1 MLFIDVF
8 DKQDVVY
15 CEFVLLKVV
24 IVCVVVEV
32 GIVDYWYKY
41 VGLNGVIVGMII
53 FGEFVLV
60 ELLFEEFGFIVDN
73 VVVKVKELL

>member
-1 MLFIDVF
+1 M
-8 DKQDVVY
+8 
-15 CEFVLLKVV
+15 V

>member
-24 IVCVVVEV
+24 FVCVVIEV
-32 GIVDYWYKY
+32 GIVDYWFKY

-60 ELLFEEFGFIVDN
+60 ELLFEEFGFMVDN
-73 VVVKVKELL
+73 VIVKVKVLL

>member
-1 MLFIDVF
+1 MSFIDVF

-15 CEFVLLKVV
+15 REFVLSKAV
-24 IVCVVVEV
+24 IVRVVVEA

-53 FGEFVLV
+53 FGEFVSV

-73 VVVKVKELL
+73 VVAKVKELL